1 MERNTQFD
9 IHYCFADDVRYEN
22 DTHPDFWKTFWE
34 QGNGLGRIPIELIDP
49 DSRSRKLYEY
59 HSHLYGNR
67 ALPNGKKFIFE
78 IGQDGYSSFQ
88 LICGNSNK
96 CFGSDTLVNS
106 YCNSKEVRPNCIQK
120 IKEDEFDNDE
130 SEFKKWVEEYIRK
143 AYTIGN
149 MIIFPKQPSIN
160 CERWN
165 CVRDRVDLTMECIH
179 RHYLGNSGNP
189 LDKNR
194 VLQANAD
201 FFELFGA
208 GEEGFRNYIDFFFLN
223 PIVDDNYKVKCLL
236 PHKEGQEFLC
246 ENDFENPLP
255 KNKDEYKCWR
265 KNTMKFI
272 DARNNLINEFLQ
284 NKEN

>member
-9 IHYCFADDVRYEN
+9 IHHCFADDVK
-22 DTHPDFWKTFWE
+22 DFWKIFWE
-34 QGNGLGRIPIELIDP
+34 HNNGLGRIPVNLIDP
-49 DSRSRKLYEY
+49 DSRSRKLYKY

-67 ALPNGKKFIFE
+67 ALPNGEKFTFE
-78 IGQDGYSSFQ
+78 IVSFQ
-88 LICGNSNK
+88 LIRSNSNK

-106 YCNSKEVRPNCIQK
+106 YCNWKNIQNCFLD
-120 IKEDEFDNDE
+120 IKKDEFYNDAKTFE
-130 SEFKKWVEEYIRK
+130 KWVEEYIRK
-143 AYTIGN
+143 TYTIGN
-149 MIIFPKQPSIN
+149 MIIFPKWKKSIN
-160 CERWN
+160 RERGR
-165 CVRDRVDLTMECIH
+165 CAKICDRVDLTMECIH
-179 RHYLGNSGNP
+179 RLYLGNTYNP
-189 LDKNR
+189 LDKYG

-201 FFELFGA
+201 FFEMFGA

-236 PHKEGQEFLC
+236 PHNEGQKFLC

-255 KNKDEYKCWR
+255 KDKEEYKCWR
-265 KNTMKFI
+265 NNTMKFI